1 MEIRKLNVALE
12 KNVKILLDENL
23 SWTKY
28 AISCEIKD
36 ASRSHKLEA
45 AMAQVR
51 RLQGLLPPDGAL
63 AAPAKE
69 QNFASFLDTNLY
81 KNNIYTKKR
90 SSSSSA

>member
-12 KNVKILLDENL
+12 KNMKILLDQNP

-51 RLQGLLPPDGAL
+51 RLQGLLPPNGAL

-69 QNFASFLDTNLY
+69 QNFASFVDTNVL
-81 KNNIYTKKR
+81 KR
-90 SSSSSA
+90 TQTHKEKHR